1 MEIKFPLLWFP
12 KIKVNFLPKWKVT
25 GIQNFHLTPESLVSA
40 KAIVQRFSNEITLI
54 LFVVVR
60 DVGDVF
66 ADEGC

>member
-1 MEIKFPLLWFP
+1 MALESY
-12 KIKVNFLPKWKVT
+12 FLPRKV
-25 GIQNFHLTPESLVSA
+25 F
-40 KAIVQRFSNEITLI
+40 NEITLI